1 MKLFI
6 QDEQGQYVTAT
17 TPEIIKEGRSRI
29 RSTLKRGTEF
39 IGSPQAAKE
48 AIASKIF
55 SYQHEVFGCLFLD
68 TKNCILAWKEMFQG
82 TIDSTTVYPREVIKE
97 ALRRNATKVILAHN
111 HPSGNSDPSQQDI
124 ALTKKLKEILQI
136 IDIKVLDHIIVGDEI
151 TSFADM
157 GIQF

>member
-17 TPEIIKEGRSRI
+17 NREIIKEGRSRT

-39 IGSPQAAKE
+39 IGSSQAAKE

-68 TKNCILAWKEMFQG
+68 TKNTLIADEEQAKG
-82 TIDSTTVYPREVIKE
+82 TVNHVPVYPREVVKR
-97 ALRRNATKVILAHN
+97 ALELGATAIILVHN
-111 HPSGNSDPSQQDI
+111 HPSGDPAPSPEDVATTHRLVSAGDI
-124 ALTKKLKEILQI
+124 LGIRL
-136 IDIKVLDHIIVGDEI
+136 LDHVVVGEEGFVSMKHTGIV
-151 TSFADM
+151 
-157 GIQF
+157 

>member
-39 IGSPQAAKE
+39 IGSTQAAKE

-68 TKNCILAWKEMFQG
+68 TKNCILQGGEKLIATVGVKNLIVVDTPDAILICQKE
-82 TIDSTTVYPREVIKE
+82 
-97 ALRRNATKVILAHN
+97 NA
-111 HPSGNSDPSQQDI
+111 
-124 ALTKKLKEILQI
+124 E
-136 IDIKVLDHIIVGDEI
+136 DIKKVLENLRICDRTDYI
-151 TSFADM
+151 
-157 GIQF
+157 